1 MPRYE
6 LQPVT
11 IARMEMMTMKAKT
24 RRSSTDVSKLQ
35 AVWLLAPSG
44 RLLTQIA
51 TELGIEPS
59 MVRSWRD
66 R

>member
-1 MPRYE
+1 
-6 LQPVT
+6 
-11 IARMEMMTMKAKT
+11 MMTMKAKT
-24 RRSSTDVSKLQ
+24 RRSSTDVSKPQ